1 MNILL
6 VEDEE
11 RVADFVSR
19 GLKAEGWSV
28 EHVPDGETALE
39 VLQAQEFDIVIL
51 DLMLPGISGQ
61 DVCRK
66 MRARKNFTPVLMLTA
81 LDATDE
87 RVEGLRIGA
96 DDYLNK
102 PFDFD
107 ELVARIE
114 ALDRRANSYQTA
126 EDTGILRHEGIV
138 LNTVSHTVHIDDDP
152 VELTTRERE
161 LLMLFLANP
170 GKVFARER
178 ILNKVWG
185 SQADPLTNVVD
196 VFVGRLRKK
205 LGAYGLLI
213 TTVRGLG
220 YRFDGD
226 RG

>member
-19 GLKAEGWSV
+19 GLKAEGWLV
-28 EHVPDGETALE
+28 ELAADGETALDLLE
-39 VLQAQEFDIVIL
+39 DQEFDIIVL

-66 MRARKNFTPVLMLTA
+66 LRARKNFTPILMLSA

-87 RVEGLRIGA
+87 RIEGLRIGA

-114 ALDRRANSYQTA
+114 ALGRRANGFQTSE
-126 EDTGILRHEGIV
+126 EDGILRHEGLT
-138 LNTVSHTVHIDDDP
+138 LNTVSHTVQIDGEP
-152 VELTTRERE
+152 VEMTARERE
-161 LLMLFLANP
+161 LLALFLLNP
-170 GKVFARER
+170 SKVFARER

-205 LGAYGLLI
+205 LGPYGELI
-213 TTVRGLG
+213 KTVRGLG
-220 YRFDGD
+220 YRFGD
-226 RG
+226 